1 MDNKLM
7 PFPFYDANLPVE
19 QKWSLIK
26 QHRNMLLDQT
36 DWTQMPDADL
46 TTEQKEIWIARR
58 KALRNIPQ
66 DFNNPDDVVFPEMS

>member
-46 TTEQKEIWIARR
+46 TTEQ
-58 KALRNIPQ
+58 
-66 DFNNPDDVVFPEMS
+66 